1 MTGMQNT
8 VVFITGAARGI
19 GLDTAQ
25 RLYKDGATIVL
36 VDVDETLAK
45 SEAEKLG
52 TRALGIGADVTDQD
66 QLDAAVAQAVQTYG
80 RIDVALANAG
90 IAPPV
95 ETIRTGS
102 RAAFD
107 RVLDVNL
114 HGVIRTTRAVL
125 PALEKTNGY
134 LLITAS
140 LYAVVNGALSSPYA
154 TAKAAVEMFARSLR
168 VEMAGTGIDV
178 GVAYYGFVDTRLVRD
193 AFAKAGIDELRSS
206 FPKFIAAPVPVGKAG
221 EATAAGIRK
230 RAARITAPRW
240 VRATL
245 PLRGL
250 LQYLDG
256 PMTKEKKV
264 RAAVEKAE
272 ARTAASD

>member
-95 ETIRTGS
+95 E
-102 RAAFD
+102 
-107 RVLDVNL
+107 
-114 HGVIRTTRAVL
+114 
-125 PALEKTNGY
+125 
-134 LLITAS
+134 
-140 LYAVVNGALSSPYA
+140 
-154 TAKAAVEMFARSLR
+154 MFARSLR
-168 VEMAGTGIDV
+168 VEMAGTGVDV